1 MGCAASTGPLYR
13 DEHDF
18 ATTAAYYDKDE
29 DVKKDWVENEQL
41 GEGMFARVVKV
52 TRKSTNQQY
61 ACKVLRKTT
70 VIEDNEIKLAPKAS
84 DLLREIDCLRRVGG
98 AKGCLKLC
106 GVVESPSELRLVME
120 LCAGSLLDYVHDLDQ
135 FDERFAALYASQL
148 LEAVAYH
155 LVRLGER
162 VHLPDVGRRRLPGV
176 RLAVQRRFGRR
187 RPLGPRPRRGP
198 QLGRRDRHRA
208 GRPRRGAR
216 GARLRLVVAAPKVP
230 HVHPHLHRSA

>member
-1 MGCAASTGPLYR
+1 MRSSGVAAAGELSAGLNTRSRMGCAASTGPLYR

-106 GVVESPSELRLVME
+106 GVVESPCSPVTRPP
-120 LCAGSLLDYVHDLDQ
+120 CDAI
-135 FDERFAALYASQL
+135 AAT
-148 LEAVAYH
+148 
-155 LVRLGER
+155 
-162 VHLPDVGRRRLPGV
+162 
-176 RLAVQRRFGRR
+176 
-187 RPLGPRPRRGP
+187 PL
-198 QLGRRDRHRA
+198 QDRITQQ
-208 GRPRRGAR
+208 
-216 GARLRLVVAAPKVP
+216 
-230 HVHPHLHRSA
+230 SY

>member
-52 TRKSTNQQY
+52 TRKSTNQQ
-61 ACKVLRKTT
+61 
-70 VIEDNEIKLAPKAS
+70 
-84 DLLREIDCLRRVGG
+84 
-98 AKGCLKLC
+98 
-106 GVVESPSELRLVME
+106 
-120 LCAGSLLDYVHDLDQ
+120 
-135 FDERFAALYASQL
+135 
-148 LEAVAYH
+148 
-155 LVRLGER
+155 
-162 VHLPDVGRRRLPGV
+162 
-176 RLAVQRRFGRR
+176 
-187 RPLGPRPRRGP
+187 RRGP

>member
-1 MGCAASTGPLYR
+1 MKPSAASPRDASAGPKTRKRMGCAASTGPLYR

-98 AKGCLKLC
+98 AKGCLTNRIAKHNVLAREDVATLMDLREALAT
-106 GVVESPSELRLVME
+106 VVTAENETPLRGALDALWASDLPPTTMLHVRRIQTGNV
-120 LCAGSLLDYVHDLDQ
+120 AG
-135 FDERFAALYASQL
+135 
-148 LEAVAYH
+148 
-155 LVRLGER
+155 LGEGKR
-162 VHLPDVGRRRLPGV
+162 V
-176 RLAVQRRFGRR
+176 
-187 RPLGPRPRRGP
+187 
-198 QLGRRDRHRA
+198 
-208 GRPRRGAR
+208 
-216 GARLRLVVAAPKVP
+216 
-230 HVHPHLHRSA
+230 SCEE

>member
-84 DLLREIDCLRRVGG
+84 DLLREIDCLR
-98 AKGCLKLC
+98 
-106 GVVESPSELRLVME
+106 
-120 LCAGSLLDYVHDLDQ
+120 Q
-135 FDERFAALYASQL
+135 
-148 LEAVAYH
+148 
-155 LVRLGER
+155 
-162 VHLPDVGRRRLPGV
+162 
-176 RLAVQRRFGRR
+176 
-187 RPLGPRPRRGP
+187 
-198 QLGRRDRHRA
+198 
-208 GRPRRGAR
+208 
-216 GARLRLVVAAPKVP
+216 
-230 HVHPHLHRSA
+230 

>member
-18 ATTAAYYDKDE
+18 ATTAAYYDRDD

-106 GVVESPSELRLVME
+106 GVVESPCSPVTRPP
-120 LCAGSLLDYVHDLDQ
+120 CDAI
-135 FDERFAALYASQL
+135 AAT
-148 LEAVAYH
+148 
-155 LVRLGER
+155 
-162 VHLPDVGRRRLPGV
+162 
-176 RLAVQRRFGRR
+176 
-187 RPLGPRPRRGP
+187 PL
-198 QLGRRDRHRA
+198 QDRITQQ
-208 GRPRRGAR
+208 
-216 GARLRLVVAAPKVP
+216 
-230 HVHPHLHRSA
+230 SY